1 VGLKKMRVGVSSKV
15 NSNLSRVRI
24 RFRHVTAPTTGF
36 RLGWNPTR
44 RYAFPATRFHA
55 EITPGHWLLDEQSNP
70 SEVDD
75 MWMTTG
81 LAVLRLWMYR
91 DYDAR
96 NDRMDVFGG
105 GREESGWGVGPKFF
119 FFCLFGLTSTFP
131 SGASC
136 GV

>member
-1 VGLKKMRVGVSSKV
+1 M
-15 NSNLSRVRI
+15 
-24 RFRHVTAPTTGF
+24 APTTGL

-96 NDRMDVFGG
+96 NDRMCVFGG
-105 GREESGWGVGPKFF
+105 GGVGGGFF
-119 FFCLFGLTSTFP
+119 FLLLSFL
-131 SGASC
+131 A
-136 GV
+136 